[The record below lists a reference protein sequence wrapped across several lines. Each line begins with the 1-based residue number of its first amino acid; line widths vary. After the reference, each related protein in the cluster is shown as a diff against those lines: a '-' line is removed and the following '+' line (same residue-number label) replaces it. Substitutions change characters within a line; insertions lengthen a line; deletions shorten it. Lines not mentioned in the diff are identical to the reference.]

1 MKRTYRVLLL
11 LVISFGIPAYA
22 VFGLSDGEV
31 TGQLTAAAGRSPAGA
46 EPSSLQFAMPAVL
59 QCPGET
65 PDEPMIL
72 SGELKRLLLRLRELG
87 ATYYRLE
94 AIGDES
100 QYRFICE
107 MPNKHQPSEP
117 RVLRATGTQPVD
129 PIQEILASLQLP

>member
-22 VFGLSDGEV
+22 VFGLSD
-31 TGQLTAAAGRSPAGA
+31 GA